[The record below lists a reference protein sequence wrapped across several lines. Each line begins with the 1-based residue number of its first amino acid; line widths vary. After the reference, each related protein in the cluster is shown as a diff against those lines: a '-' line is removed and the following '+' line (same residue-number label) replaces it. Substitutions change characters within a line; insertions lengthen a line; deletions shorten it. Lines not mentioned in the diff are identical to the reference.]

1 MQPFSI
7 RHGKALREQRIRV
20 SMRERLRARLWL
32 TLQKFDERFL
42 YHPDPTDNWTAN
54 TSHVEQAEVKLKRL
68 LGLPDLK
75 VKTRSGDEVV
85 DLFGYFTKGYPSCSL
100 EVIEQFVEE
109 LAAFGDSGKT
119 AAARFQAEVNE
130 AMVAFECPWRLSD
143 GRFFQVDAAFL
154 NDEVTQKGEDVLRE
168 RGFEGA
174 HDEFRE
180 AREDLSDGQTK
191 DAILKA
197 FKSFESTLKTVL
209 DRNNGD
215 ISELLRL
222 FREGGFMDDIPE
234 AHAKALSKQVLASL
248 ATLRNELGGHGQGN
262 AVLDVPRPYALLAL
276 HLAGALNQ
284 FIVDQYLRKSPSIQT
299 VSPGPTETMSL
310 SISDDDVPF

>member
-20 SMRERLRARLWL
+20 SMKERLRARLWM
-32 TLQKFDERFL
+32 TVQKFNERFS
-42 YHPDPTDNWTAN
+42 YRPDPTDNWTSETDLA
-54 TSHVEQAEVKLKRL
+54 EQTEIKLKRL
-68 LGLPDLK
+68 LGLPELK
-75 VKTRSGDEVV
+75 VRTRAGEEVV
-85 DLFGYFTKGYPSCSL
+85 DLHGYSTKGYPSCAL

-109 LAAFGDSGKT
+109 VAAFGDAGKG
-119 AAARFQAEVNE
+119 AAVRFQQEVNE

-143 GRFFQVDAAFL
+143 GRFFQVDAEFL
-154 NDEVTQKGEDVLRE
+154 HDELVQKGEDVLRE

-209 DRNNGD
+209 DKHNGD
-215 ISELLRL
+215 ITDLIRL
-222 FREGGFMDDIPE
+222 FREAGFMDDIPD
-234 AHAKALSKQVLASL
+234 APAKAVCKQVLASL
-248 ATLRNELGGHGQGN
+248 AILRNELAGHGQGN
-262 AVLDVPRPYALLAL
+262 MVLDVPRPYARLAL

-284 FIVDQYLRKSPSIQT
+284 FAVDQYLRKTPLEPIASPTPEAASADIT
-299 VSPGPTETMSL
+299 
-310 SISDDDVPF
+310 DDDVPF

>member
-20 SMRERLRARLWL
+20 SMKERLRARLWM
-32 TLQKFDERFL
+32 TVQKFNERFV
-42 YHPDPTDNWTAN
+42 YRPNPNDNWTEETDLA
-54 TSHVEQAEVKLKRL
+54 EQTEIKLKRL
-68 LGLPDLK
+68 LGLPELK
-75 VKTRSGDEVV
+75 VTTSTGEEAV
-85 DLFGYFTKGYPSCSL
+85 DLPEYFTKGDPSCAL
-100 EVIEQFVEE
+100 EVMEQFVEE
-109 LAAFGDSGKT
+109 VAGFGDTGKG
-119 AAARFQAEVNE
+119 AAVRFQQEVNE

-143 GRFFQVDAAFL
+143 GRFFRVDAEFL
-154 NDEVTQKGEDVLRE
+154 HDELVQKGEDVLRE

-191 DAILKA
+191 DTILKA

-209 DRNNGD
+209 DKHHGD
-215 ISELLRL
+215 VSDLLRL
-222 FREGGFMDDIPE
+222 FREEGFMDDIPD
-234 AHAKALSKQVLASL
+234 APSKALCKQVLASL

-262 AVLDVPRPYALLAL
+262 AVVDVPRPYALLAL

-284 FIVDQYLRKSPSIQT
+284 FVVDQYLRKTPPVEIPLPPKSAVASSGIT
-299 VSPGPTETMSL
+299 
-310 SISDDDVPF
+310 DDDVPF

>member
-7 RHGKALREQRIRV
+7 RHGKALREQRIQV
-20 SMRERLRARLWL
+20 SMKERLRARLWM
-32 TLQKFDERFL
+32 TLQEFNERFI
-42 YHPDPTDNWTAN
+42 YRPDPTDNWTEGTDLA
-54 TSHVEQAEVKLKRL
+54 EQTQIKLKRL
-68 LGLPDLK
+68 LGLPELI
-75 VKTRSGDEVV
+75 VKTPIGDEVV
-85 DLFGYFTKGYPSCSL
+85 DLNGYFTKGDAWSPL

-109 LAAFGDSGKT
+109 VAGFGDTGKG
-119 AAARFQAEVNE
+119 AAVRFQREVNE

-143 GRFFQVDAAFL
+143 GRFFQVDAEFL
-154 NDEVTQKGEDVLRE
+154 HDELVQKGEDVLRE

-209 DRNNGD
+209 DKHNGD
-215 ISELLRL
+215 VSDLLRR
-222 FREGGFMDDIPE
+222 FREDGFMDDIPD
-234 AHAKALSKQVLASL
+234 APAKALCKQVLASL

-262 AVLDVPRPYALLAL
+262 AVVEVPRPYALLAL

-284 FIVDQYLRKSPSIQT
+284 FIVDQYLRKTPPVEMAPQSSTAVATFGIT
-299 VSPGPTETMSL
+299 
-310 SISDDDVPF
+310 DDELPF